1 MKGAPDI
8 LTTPR
13 LILRP
18 FEKDDAGNLAGL
30 LDNFEIYMNTT
41 CIPFPY
47 TLEDAESFISRRQE
61 FFNADRSAT
70 WAVTEADGSRLVGGI
85 SLELDLPAQKA
96 EIGYWTGIPW
106 WNMGYCTEA
115 AVAVLGFA
123 FGNLGLNLVEARHF
137 TRNPSSGR
145 VLVKIGMIREAVLR
159 QRSCKDGVFLD
170 MAVYSILADEHSH

>member
-8 LTTPR
+8 LTTPH

-18 FEKDDAGNLAGL
+18 FEKDDAGSLAEL

-61 FFNADRSAT
+61 LFNADRSAT
-70 WAVTEADGSRLVGGI
+70 WAVTEADGCRLVGGI

-96 EIGYWTGIPW
+96 EMGTGRESPGGTW
-106 WNMGYCTEA
+106 DTAPKLLSLSWDS
-115 AVAVLGFA
+115 
-123 FGNLGLNLVEARHF
+123 
-137 TRNPSSGR
+137 PSAISG
-145 VLVKIGMIREAVLR
+145 
-159 QRSCKDGVFLD
+159 
-170 MAVYSILADEHSH
+170 